1 MKHILQEAYSTTR
14 KLTGIDPSKPG
25 NIRQVLYNDDAFNT
39 YVDGLSES
47 IEETSAQ
54 EGFKTLCENTRIN
67 LLENSMFQ
75 INPYES
81 LALPVLRVFYPKLVA
96 KEAVTVTPMDKPE
109 TIKPFLKASFEKL
122 PYGTPYAAPSIAED
136 ISNGPSINT
145 ATAGAITVPTAVPYD
160 LLASI
165 GITTAEAHVER
176 DFRINLVD
184 DGAGNA
190 TNVDIVPAVEGHFS
204 AAVDLGAGGT
214 DVISGYVD
222 YLNGTVT
229 VSSTTGVVTSVG
241 FEVTCSLEENKVN
254 PKVKLEVDKIRLY
267 AKDRQISANWSIHME
282 QDMKA
287 LFDLSM
293 QSEIVSVLG
302 QQIAL
307 DIDREIIESL
317 ITANANLNA
326 ANHTLSFA
334 RTPPAAF
341 TWGTKAWHENILV
354 PLNELSAQIYT
365 DTNID
370 QANTILANPMD
381 VAILE
386 DINTFRYSGTSSE
399 NGELGFR
406 EATVNGGK
414 WKVLTS
420 SVVPKGQMLTV
431 YKPVEEIKCTY
442 IWAPYVPVV
451 LSPYPLG
458 ATPSLTILSR
468 NANALVRSAG
478 IGALTITQ

>member
-1 MKHILQEAYSTTR
+1 MKHILTEAYKTTR

-25 NIRQVLYNDDAFNT
+25 NIKQVLYNDDAFDI
-39 YVDGLSES
+39 YVSGLSES
-47 IEETSAQ
+47 IEDPNHK
-54 EGFKTLCENTRIN
+54 EGFRTLCENTRIN

-81 LALPVLRVFYPKLVA
+81 LTLPVLRVFYPKLVA
-96 KEAVTVTPMDKPE
+96 KEAITVSPIDKPE
-109 TIKPFLKASFEKL
+109 CIKPYLTASFKKH
-122 PYGTPYAAPSIAED
+122 GATAPYAAPSITED
-136 ISNGPSINT
+136 ISNGPGLQTPTSASIP
-145 ATAGAITVPTAVPYD
+145 VPQQSFD
-160 LLASI
+160 LLALLTLTSDQV
-165 GITTAEAHVER
+165 HVER
-176 DFRINLVD
+176 DFTIVSVS
-184 DGAGNA
+184 DG
-190 TNVDIVPAVEGHFS
+190 TNVVPVNVQPAVEGHFS
-204 AAVDLGAGGT
+204 FSVTVNGAD
-214 DVISGYVD
+214 DVVSGHVD

-229 VSSTTGVVTSVG
+229 IASATGVVTVVNAD
-241 FEVTCSLEENKVN
+241 FTCSLEENMVN
-254 PKVKLEVDKIRLY
+254 PKVELKVDKVRLY
-267 AKDRQISANWSIHME
+267 AKDREISANWSIHME

-293 QSEIVSVLG
+293 QAEIVSVLG

-307 DIDREIIESL
+307 DIDREIITNL
-317 ITANANLNA
+317 INANATLNPA
-326 ANHTLSFA
+326 THTRTFN
-334 RTPPAAF
+334 RTPPASF
-341 TWGTKAWHENILV
+341 TWGQKAWHENILV
-354 PLNELSAQIYT
+354 EMNVLSAQVYT

-370 QANTILANPMD
+370 QANTVLANPVD

-420 SVVPKGQMLTV
+420 AVVPAGEMVMV
-431 YKPVEEIKCTY
+431 YKPVEEIKCVY
-442 IWAPYVPVV
+442 LYCPYVPVV

-468 NANALVRSAG
+468 NANAMVRNAG
-478 IGALTITQ
+478 IASLKIGP

>member
-1 MKHILQEAYSTTR
+1 MKHILTEAYATTR

-47 IEETSAQ
+47 LESTNDQ
-54 EGFKTLCENTRIN
+54 EGFRTLCENTRIN

-96 KEAVTVTPMDKPE
+96 KEAVTVSPMDKPE
-109 TIKPFLKASFEKL
+109 SVKPFLKASFEKH
-122 PYGTPYAAPSIAED
+122 PYGGANRYNAPSISED
-136 ISNGPSINT
+136 ISNGPTVDHTI
-145 ATAGAITVPTAVPYD
+145 AGPLVVPQAGFD
-160 LLASI
+160 LLGVAGLTSDQ
-165 GITTAEAHVER
+165 AHLER
-176 DFRINLVD
+176 DFEITLVD
-184 DGAGNA
+184 DGV
-190 TNVDIVPAVEGHFS
+190 TPTSVSIVPAVEGHFS
-204 AAVDLGAGGT
+204 AAVDMGGVT
-214 DVISGYVD
+214 DVISGYID
-222 YLNGTVT
+222 YLNGTISI
-229 VSSTTGVVTSVG
+229 SSATGAVTSV
-241 FEVTCSLEENKVN
+241 EYKVTTSLEENQIN

-267 AKDRQISANWSIHME
+267 AKDREISANWSIHME

-287 LFDLSM
+287 LFDISM
-293 QSEIVSVLG
+293 QAEIVSVLG

-307 DIDREIIESL
+307 DIDREIISSL
-317 ITANANLNA
+317 LTANLNLNPA
-326 ANHTLSFA
+326 SHRQSFA

-341 TWGTKAWHENILV
+341 TWGAKAWHENILV
-354 PLNELSAQIYT
+354 NMNELSAQVYT

-370 QANTILANPMD
+370 QANTVLCNPID
-381 VAILE
+381 AAILE

-420 SVVPKGQMLTV
+420 SVVAAGEMIMV
-431 YKPVEEIKCTY
+431 YKPVEEIKCVY
-442 IWAPYVPVV
+442 LYCPYVPVV

-468 NANALVRSAG
+468 NANALVRSSG
-478 IGALTITQ
+478 IASLQIT

>member
-1 MKHILQEAYSTTR
+1 MKHILSEAYNTTR

-25 NIRQVLYNDDAFNT
+25 NIRQVLYNDEAFNI

-47 IEETSAQ
+47 IEDDTSK

-81 LALPVLRVFYPKLVA
+81 LSLPVLRVFYPKLVA
-96 KEAVTVTPMDKPE
+96 KEAVTVSPMSKPE
-109 TIKPFLKASFEKL
+109 TVKPFLKATFEKY
-122 PYGTPYAAPSIAED
+122 PFAGTKYQAPSVTDD
-136 ISNGPSINT
+136 ISGGPSINT
-145 ATAGAITVPTAVPYD
+145 ATSGSLAVPSEKLD
-160 LLASI
+160 LLALI
-165 GITTAEAHVER
+165 GTTSTDAHLER
-176 DFRINLVD
+176 DFMITSVT
-184 DGAGNA
+184 DGTTVVAVNIA
-190 TNVDIVPAVEGHFS
+190 PAVEGHFS
-204 AAVDLGAGGT
+204 AAVDLAGT
-214 DVISGYVD
+214 SDVISGYVD
-222 YLNGTVT
+222 YLDGTVT
-229 VSSTTGVVTSVG
+229 ISSATGTVTDVDYS
-241 FEVTCSLEENKVN
+241 VTCSLEENKIN
-254 PKVKLEVDKIRLY
+254 PKVRLEVDKIRLY

-293 QSEIVSVLG
+293 QADIVSVLG

-307 DIDREIIESL
+307 DIDREIINSL
-317 ITANANLNA
+317 IVANSLNGA
-326 ANHTLSFA
+326 SHTKTFN
-334 RTPPAAF
+334 RTPPVGY
-341 TWGTKAWHENILV
+341 TWGAKQWHENILV
-354 PLNELSAQIYT
+354 PLNELSAQVYT
-365 DTNID
+365 DTNMD
-370 QANTILANPMD
+370 QANTILANPLD

-399 NGELGFR
+399 NGEVGYR

-420 SVVPKGQMLTV
+420 AVVPAGQMIAL
-431 YKPVEEIKCTY
+431 YKPVEEIKCVY
-442 IWAPYVPVV
+442 LYCPYVPVV

-468 NANALVRSAG
+468 NANALVRSEG
-478 IGALTITQ
+478 ISILNIGA

>member
-1 MKHILQEAYSTTR
+1 MKHILSEAYSTTR

-25 NIRQVLYNDDAFNT
+25 NIRQVLYNDDAFNI

-47 IEETSAQ
+47 IEDVSGK
-54 EGFKTLCENTRIN
+54 EGFKILCENTRIN

-96 KEAVTVTPMDKPE
+96 KEAVTVIPMDKPE
-109 TIKPFLKASFEKL
+109 TVKPFLKASFEKSGSATQ
-122 PYGTPYAAPSIAED
+122 YEAPSIATD
-136 ISNGPSINT
+136 ISNGPGINT
-145 ATAGAITVPTAVPYD
+145 ATYGELTVPSETTD
-160 LLASI
+160 LLALA
-165 GITTAEAHVER
+165 GLTTTSAHLER
-176 DFRINLVD
+176 DFEITSVT
-184 DGAGNA
+184 DGTNSA
-190 TNVDIVPAVEGHFS
+190 TVSIVPAVEGHFS
-204 AAVDLGAGGT
+204 AAVEVDSVT

-222 YLNGTVT
+222 YLNGTISISSATGT
-229 VSSTTGVVTSVG
+229 VSAVSYS
-241 FEVTCSLEENKVN
+241 VTCSLEENMIN
-254 PKVKLEVDKIRLY
+254 PKIILEVDKVRLY

-287 LFDLSM
+287 LFDMSM
-293 QSEIVSVLG
+293 QAEIVSVLG

-307 DIDREIIESL
+307 DLDREIITSL
-317 ITANANLNA
+317 ITANDLNETT
-326 ANHTLSFA
+326 HTKTFA
-334 RTPPAAF
+334 RTPLAAY
-341 TWGTKAWHENILV
+341 TWGTKQWHENILV

-370 QANTILANPMD
+370 QGNTILANPVD

-386 DINTFRYSGTSSE
+386 DINTFRYAGTSSE
-399 NGELGFR
+399 NGELGYR

-420 SVVPKGQMLTV
+420 AVVPQGKMLTL
-431 YKPVEEIKCTY
+431 YKPVEDIKCVY
-442 IWAPYVPVV
+442 LFCPYVPVV

-468 NANALVRSAG
+468 NANALVRSNG
-478 IGALTITQ
+478 IGVLEITE